1 MNIFTTI
8 ANNLKEFQNNAE
20 STEIKPIWRVHYNDN
35 ASPLNKI
42 LLTTASPLN
51 VLPSGFIELPKNET
65 VMLTFYEKE
74 PGVISTRK
82 NKAIQVESRLLTKT
96 MYLPKD
102 LILNIER
109 LDSVFDMEEL
119 LTALSGLLNKINEES
134 KETKES

>member
-8 ANNLKEFQNNAE
+8 TNNLQEFQKNAE
-20 STEIKPIWRVHYNDN
+20 STEIKPIWRIHYNGN
-35 ASPLNKI
+35 GSLLNPI
-42 LLTTASPLN
+42 LLTTECPLN

-82 NKAIQVESRLLTKT
+82 NKAMQVESRLLTKT
-96 MYLPKD
+96 MFLPKD

-109 LDSVFDMEEL
+109 MDSVFDMQEI
-119 LTALSGLLNKINEES
+119 LTTLSGLLNKINEES
-134 KETKES
+134 KETKEA

>member
-134 KETKES
+134 KESKES

>member
-8 ANNLKEFQNNAE
+8 ASNLQEFQNNAE
-20 STEIKPIWRVHYNDN
+20 STEIKPIWRIHYNDN
-35 ASPLNKI
+35 GAALNKI
-42 LLTTASPLN
+42 FLTTASPLN

-65 VMLTFYEKE
+65 VMLTLFEKE

-82 NKAIQVESRLLTKT
+82 NKAMQLESRLLTKT

-119 LTALSGLLNKINEES
+119 LTALSGLLNKINEET
-134 KETKES
+134 KETKEH

>member
-8 ANNLKEFQNNAE
+8 ASNLQEFQNNAE
-20 STEIKPIWRVHYNDN
+20 STEIKPIWRIHYNDN
-35 ASPLNKI
+35 GAALNKI
-42 LLTTASPLN
+42 FLTTASPLN

-65 VMLTFYEKE
+65 VMLTLFEKE

-82 NKAIQVESRLLTKT
+82 NKAMQLESRLLTKT
-96 MYLPKD
+96 MFLPKD

-119 LTALSGLLNKINEES
+119 LTALSGLLNKINEET
-134 KETKES
+134 KETKEH

>member
-8 ANNLKEFQNNAE
+8 ASNLQEFKNNAE
-20 STEIKPIWRVHYNDN
+20 STEIKPIWRIHYNGN
-35 ASPLNKI
+35 GSPLSPI
-42 LLTTASPLN
+42 LLTTESPLN

-82 NKAIQVESRLLTKT
+82 NKAMQVESRLLTKT

-119 LTALSGLLNKINEES
+119 LTALSGLLNKINEEP
-134 KETKES
+134 KETKET